1 MKNLD
6 ALIRREYK
14 RLGMNIVPDD
24 ALADLIFAKVQHE
37 RWKNIAIGAAIIAAI
52 SVGIFFGWKMT
63 DSSLAN
69 SVNTSSVTSTLSF
82 NQDGTPKGIVPL
94 PQAGYIDIDGSNP
107 KTAQISYLF
116 QLQQGWILQEITDNP
131 DPIMGEAGTVKVFL
145 VEEGAERLVQ
155 QYMMSSRTQINEFE
169 VPETGIYRFLFEF
182 NNPNFKGRVRVA
194 FVRSN

>member
-24 ALADLIFAKVQHE
+24 ALADLIFAKVQQE
-37 RWKNIAIGAAIIAAI
+37 RWRNIAIGAAIVAAI

-63 DSSLAN
+63 DS
-69 SVNTSSVTSTLSF
+69 TSSDFVKNSSITSTLSF
-82 NQDGTPKGIVPL
+82 TQDGTPKGILPL
-94 PQAGYIDIDGSNP
+94 PQAGYVDIDGSNP

-116 QLQQGWILQEITDNP
+116 QLQQGWVLQEITDNP

-145 VEEGAERLVQ
+145 VEDGTERLVQ
-155 QYMMSSRTQINEFE
+155 QYIMSSRTQINEFG

>member
-24 ALADLIFAKVQHE
+24 ALADLIFAKVQQE
-37 RWKNIAIGAAIIAAI
+37 RWRNIAIGAVIVGAI

-63 DSSLAN
+63 DSSSAD
-69 SVNTSSVTSTLSF
+69 SVNASSITSTLSF

-94 PQAGYIDIDGSNP
+94 PQAGYVDVDGSNP

-131 DPIMGEAGTVKVFL
+131 DPIMGEAGTVKVFR
-145 VEEGAERLVQ
+145 VEDGTERLVQ
-155 QYMMSSRTQINEFE
+155 QYMMSSRTQINEFG
-169 VPETGIYRFLFEF
+169 VPETGVYRFLFEF

>member
-14 RLGMNIVPDD
+14 RLGMNIVHDD
-24 ALADLIFAKVQHE
+24 ALADLIFAKAERE
-37 RWKNIAIGAAIIAAI
+37 RWRNIAIGAAIVAAI
-52 SVGIFFGWKMT
+52 MVGIFFGWKMT
-63 DSSLAN
+63 DSSAN
-69 SVNTSSVTSTLSF
+69 SSNASTHSSSLSF
-82 NQDGTPKGIVPL
+82 NQDGTPEGILPL
-94 PQAGYIDIDGSNP
+94 PQAGYVDVDGSNP

-116 QLQQGWILQEITDNP
+116 QLQRGWTLQEITANP
-131 DPIMGEAGTVKVFL
+131 DPKMGEAGTVKVFR
-145 VEEGAERLVQ
+145 VEDGAERLVQ
-155 QYMMSSRTQINEFE
+155 QYLMSSHTQINEFG